1 MHPRNRAGKQLE
13 AMTLRARIGRT
24 YELMRE
30 GRLQD
35 ALELLEED
43 IATTP
48 SHLERDTLRYLLYR
62 QIDRHEDALHVTEN
76 CLQQTLTDVQKS
88 TWLLRQG
95 FALLEL
101 RRKTDAARTF
111 HAVMSV
117 PNQKDH
123 HKQAREALLRLTELE
138 A

>member
-1 MHPRNRAGKQLE
+1 MNIS
-13 AMTLRARIGRT
+13 ARIGRA
-24 YELMRE
+24 YELMRT
-30 GRLQD
+30 GRLED

-43 IATTP
+43 ISTTA

-62 QIDRHEDALHVTEN
+62 QKDRNQDALQVAEA
-76 CLQQTLTDVQKS
+76 CLKQPLTDTQKS

-101 RRKTDAARTF
+101 RRKTDAARAF

-117 PNQKDH
+117 PGQKDQH
-123 HKQAREALLRLTELE
+123 QQAREALLRLTDME